1 MSNITLAAIFLLVSH
16 LGLSS
21 SRLRNRLAQRFG
33 EQRFL
38 TVFKLLTLAAFA
50 WLIVAYWA
58 APTRI
63 IWIAPPAVKLAILP
77 FVLLAFVLVVAGV
90 TTPNP
95 TVIGA
100 AQLFDRP
107 GVVRGIL
114 RVTRNSFLWGV
125 GLWSLA
131 HVAAT
136 GDVASVL
143 MFGSIGAL
151 GLVGALLLD
160 AKKAARHGAQWR
172 EFAAATSSVPFL
184 AIVQRRQRL
193 VVAEIGWWRLALAAL
208 VFLIA
213 LYGHHRAFGVSP
225 LPRI

>member
-1 MSNITLAAIFLLVSH
+1 MSNLALAAIFLLVSH

-21 SRLRNRLAQRFG
+21 SRLRDRLAQRLG

-38 TVFKLLTLAAFA
+38 TVYKLITLAAFG
-50 WLIVAYWA
+50 WLIVAYRA

-63 IWIAPPAVKLAILP
+63 IWTAPPAVKLAVLP
-77 FVLLAFVLVVAGV
+77 IVLLAFVLVVAGV

-95 TVIGA
+95 TVVGA
-100 AQLFDRP
+100 AHLFDRP

-131 HVAAT
+131 HVVAT

-143 MFGSIGAL
+143 MFGSIGVL
-151 GLVGALLLD
+151 GL
-160 AKKAARHGAQWR
+160 ARDD
-172 EFAAATSSVPFL
+172 
-184 AIVQRRQRL
+184 
-193 VVAEIGWWRLALAAL
+193 
-208 VFLIA
+208 
-213 LYGHHRAFGVSP
+213 
-225 LPRI
+225 

>member
-1 MSNITLAAIFLLVSH
+1 MSNLTLAAIFLLVSH

-21 SRLRNRLAQRFG
+21 SRLRDGLAQRLG

-38 TVFKLLTLAAFA
+38 TVYKLITLAAFA

-63 IWIAPPAVKLAILP
+63 IWIVPWAVKLAILP
-77 FVLLAFVLVVAGV
+77 VVLLAFVLVVAGV

-100 AQLFDRP
+100 AQLFDGP
-107 GVVRGIL
+107 SVVRGIL

-136 GDVASVL
+136 SDVASVL

-151 GLVGALLLD
+151 GLVGAQLLD
-160 AKKAARHGAQWR
+160 VKKAARHGAQWR

-184 AIVQRRQRL
+184 AIAQRRQRL
-193 VVAEIGWWRLALAAL
+193 VVAEIGWWRLVLAAL
-208 VFLIA
+208 AFLIA
-213 LYGHHRAFGVSP
+213 LYGHYWAFGVSP